1 LAVLFGVGAVL
12 VTASSIRLAIESRL
26 EELKVQKLVG
36 ATNAQIRR
44 PFLYFGAIY
53 GTGGALVAL
62 MLISAAL
69 MVIESPLTSLFSSYG
84 ADLDLIGFSPS
95 FLGFMLGLGALLGI
109 CGALVSSGRRVR
121 EIEIQ

>member
-1 LAVLFGVGAVL
+1 
-12 VTASSIRLAIESRL
+12 
-26 EELKVQKLVG
+26 
-36 ATNAQIRR
+36 
-44 PFLYFGAIY
+44 
-53 GTGGALVAL
+53 VAL